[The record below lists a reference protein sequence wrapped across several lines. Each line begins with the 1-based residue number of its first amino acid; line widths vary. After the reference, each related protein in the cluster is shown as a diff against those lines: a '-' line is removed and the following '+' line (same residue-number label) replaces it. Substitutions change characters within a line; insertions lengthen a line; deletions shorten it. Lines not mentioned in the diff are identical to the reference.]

1 MQIEVSIGEVVDKY
15 TILVIKEQHITDP
28 IKLANVVRE
37 REYLESVLGDL
48 NEFKGNV
55 GRLIDTNQALWNIED
70 QIRIKESRKEFDAEF
85 IDLARA
91 VYVTNDV
98 RAEIKREINLEQG
111 SLFVEEKQYVE
122 YKSNQL

>member
-48 NEFKGNV
+48 NEFRGNV